1 MQSGGT
7 QQSGSQ
13 PQRENTP
20 SAGESSIQDLLGG
33 LPDGTDQDE
42 SIQALLD
49 SYRADSGYA
58 GSQESEYQKRL
69 KTEQSRLDATTAVYG
84 DILTQTRQAGQA
96 EQGSNRAQQARGGRL
111 GSDFGAAETSTIQNA
126 GLARES
132 IVENRKALALENI
145 YADIDKTAND
155 EFKRKEAAKQAG

>member
-1 MQSGGT
+1 M
-7 QQSGSQ
+7 
-13 PQRENTP
+13 
-20 SAGESSIQDLLGG
+20 GG
-33 LPDGTDQDE
+33 LPDTTGQDE
-42 SIQALLD
+42 AT
-49 SYRADSGYA
+49 RAYLEGLESDFSYA

-111 GSDFGAAETSTIQNA
+111 GSDFGAAETSTIRNA

-132 IVENRKALALENI
+132 IVENRKTLALENI